1 MIVLKGVFN
10 LSKETVGKIVA
21 DIMAKP
27 IDYSDSSIFEQGKER
42 LIDYEQSFI
51 DKLEQ
56 AKKNMPQD
64 RDFYMEV
71 HFRIPQVLQGLGVQF
86 SMYER
91 LTCPE
96 PTFDQSVYLY
106 HRGIDDV
113 ELLWAIP
120 HLTGCVLI
128 SENLETLDPEQ
139 KQLAEYVMAFKNGT
153 LFKNAKRINED
164 LADIKAE
171 TALNL

>member
-1 MIVLKGVFN
+1 MSEKQ
-10 LSKETVGKIVA
+10 TAGKIVS
-21 DIMAKP
+21 DIMSKP

-42 LIDYEQSFI
+42 LIDFEQSFI
-51 DKLEQ
+51 EKLEV

-71 HFRIPQVLQGLGVQF
+71 HFRIPQVLQGFGIQF
-86 SMYER
+86 SIYDR

-96 PTFDQSVYLY
+96 PTFDQTVYLY
-106 HRGIDDV
+106 HRASDDV
-113 ELLWAIP
+113 ELLWTLP
-120 HLTGCVLI
+120 HIVGCVLI
-128 SENLETLDPEQ
+128 SENLKTLDPEQ

-164 LADIKAE
+164 LAATKAE
-171 TALNL
+171 IALNL